1 MPCKQ
6 CLEFSGEAAK
16 AVPFSFADAATV
28 QGSITVNLEN
38 GLGILTTRLCQR
50 EDTAGR
56 NGRLE
61 K

>member
-16 AVPFSFADAATV
+16 ADPFSFADEATISGNISV
-28 QGSITVNLEN
+28 HLEN

-50 EDTAGR
+50 KDTAGDE
-56 NGRLE
+56 GQL
-61 K
+61 